1 MWKPDKSILIING
14 KGGCGKTT
22 LTTNLAAYYAAK
34 GHVTTMMDY
43 DPQGSSA
50 MWHRARSPNYPG
62 IHFIS
67 AVEKFSTA
75 TKTWRMRIPFDT
87 ERLIID
93 VPGGIDGYQLQD
105 MVKRVDTILIP
116 VSPSPIDIHATS
128 HFIKDLFLIGK
139 ARSYSIR
146 IGVIAN
152 RVKKD
157 LPIYVPLQRFLNRL
171 DIPFITTLWDSQN
184 YVNAAEQ
191 GLGIHE
197 LEGNSEEK
205 AKDIAQWIPLIQWI
219 ENENMVA
226 KKQNVHYINQYNA
239 R

>member
-1 MWKPDKSILIING
+1 MWKPTRSILVING

-50 MWHRARSPNYPG
+50 MWHRARSPNHPA

-93 VPGGIDGYQLQD
+93 VPGGIDGYMLQD

-128 HFIKDLFLIGK
+128 HFIKDLFLVGK
-139 ARSYSIR
+139 ARSYNIR
-146 IGVIAN
+146 IGVVAN

-184 YVNAAEQ
+184 YVVAAEQ
-191 GLGIHE
+191 GLGVHE
-197 LEGNSEEK
+197 IEGEEIQ
-205 AKDIAQWIPLIQWI
+205 KDIAQWIPLIQWI

-226 KKQNVHYINQYNA
+226 KKQNVHYINQYNV